1 MVRLVVIADDF
12 TGALD
17 TGIQFHAK
25 DSEVFVC
32 NDREKSIKEK
42 LAGDLQVLIVDAE
55 TRHLKAEE
63 AYRIIYRIAKLASEM
78 GVPYLYKKTDSGL
91 RGNIGSEL
99 TAFLDAS
106 TEEAVHFFPA
116 FPKMGRI
123 TRNGVHFIDGVP
135 VAESVFGKDPFE
147 PVLRSSVKEIIEG
160 QSRVPVSLCGTEP
173 AEQGTEGICVYDSA
187 TDDDMFRLG
196 CLLKEQGRLHLMA
209 GCAGFAAVLFRLLGL
224 AVEEETDPC
233 FPGGLLTICGSI
245 SAVTAGQ
252 LDHAS
257 GHGMKRVVLTPEQK
271 LSEGWIDSEEGSRSI
286 AVWKDT
292 LRAEQ
297 CLIIECGVHDLERTT
312 VYIKENGLTQEEARK
327 RISGAMG
334 GILKRMLDAGAD
346 ATLLV
351 TGGDTLLAFMQEIG
365 VDTLVPLCEMAP
377 GVVLSKLSYR
387 GRSYRLLSKS
397 GGFGQEDILI
407 RLADRVGQNT
417 GIQAR
422 EA

>member
-1 MVRLVVIADDF
+1 M
-12 TGALD
+12 
-17 TGIQFHAK
+17 
-25 DSEVFVC
+25 
-32 NDREKSIKEK
+32 
-42 LAGDLQVLIVDAE
+42 
-55 TRHLKAEE
+55 
-63 AYRIIYRIAKLASEM
+63 
-78 GVPYLYKKTDSGL
+78 
-91 RGNIGSEL
+91 
-99 TAFLDAS
+99 
-106 TEEAVHFFPA
+106 
-116 FPKMGRI
+116 
-123 TRNGVHFIDGVP
+123 
-135 VAESVFGKDPFE
+135 
-147 PVLRSSVKEIIEG
+147 
-160 QSRVPVSLCGTEP
+160 
-173 AEQGTEGICVYDSA
+173 
-187 TDDDMFRLG
+187 
-196 CLLKEQGRLHLMA
+196 
-209 GCAGFAAVLFRLLGL
+209 
-224 AVEEETDPC
+224 
-233 FPGGLLTICGSI
+233 
-245 SAVTAGQ
+245 TAGQ